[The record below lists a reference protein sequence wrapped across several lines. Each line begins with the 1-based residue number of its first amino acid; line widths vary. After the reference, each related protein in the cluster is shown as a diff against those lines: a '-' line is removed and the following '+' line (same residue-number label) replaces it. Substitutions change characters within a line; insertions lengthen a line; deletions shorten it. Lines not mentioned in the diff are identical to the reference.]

1 MKKIEIYLVAGR
13 AGVGKSTY
21 ASELASKINAEIFEI
36 SKTIKDITKELY
48 DGDIKDNTGRSTM
61 QRIGREGREINSG
74 IFVHE
79 TMNRIFQR
87 VMIYS
92 HHFPKKKVFRFIIPD
107 LRLISEYKEF
117 KNSFENVELHFI
129 EREFESKLT
138 NEQMFDRTEI
148 QIPYLKNKADKVINI
163 V

>member
-21 ASELASKINAEIFEI
+21 AGELADKINAEVFEI
-36 SKTIKDITKELY
+36 SKTIKDITAELY
-48 DGDIKDNTGRSTM
+48 DGDIKDKNGRNTM

-92 HHFPKKKVFRFIIPD
+92 HNFPKKKVFRFIIPD
-107 LRLISEYKEF
+107 IRLIAEYQEF
-117 KNSFENVELHFI
+117 KNSFDNVELHFI

-138 NEQMFDRTEI
+138 KEQLFDPTEI
-148 QIPYLKNKADKVINI
+148 QIPFFKHKADKVIHI